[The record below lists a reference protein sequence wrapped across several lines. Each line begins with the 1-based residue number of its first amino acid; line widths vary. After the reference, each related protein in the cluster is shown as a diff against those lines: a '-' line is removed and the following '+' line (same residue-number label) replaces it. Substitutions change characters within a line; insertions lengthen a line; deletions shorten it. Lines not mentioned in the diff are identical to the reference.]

1 MKKYLTLMIAV
12 CVVAQAA
19 VASAGERYKFRSVS
33 NASFFAAPAFLA
45 QAPPAP
51 AADGAAPAPTAD
63 PAAGGAVKL
72 FGCVKYKDHDEMHPC
87 AVPKVI
93 SVKDPCDTCCDPCS
107 CCKPKCVHI
116 KICVPPCGCERVKCN
131 KSGTRVT
138 YDYGKYSVDVR
149 VKKGYIEVDYQD

>member
-1 MKKYLTLMIAV
+1 MKKYLSLMIAV
-12 CVVAQAA
+12 CVVAQAV
-19 VASAGERYKFRSVS
+19 VASAGERYQFRNVS
-33 NASFFAAPAFLA
+33 HASFFAAPAFLN

-51 AADGAAPAPTAD
+51 APKMD

-72 FGCVKYKDHDEMHPC
+72 FDCVKYKDHDEMHPC
-87 AVPKVI
+87 AVAKVI
-93 SVKDPCDTCCDPCS
+93 AVKDPCDHCCDPCS

-116 KICVPPCGCERVKCN
+116 KICVPPCGCERIKCN